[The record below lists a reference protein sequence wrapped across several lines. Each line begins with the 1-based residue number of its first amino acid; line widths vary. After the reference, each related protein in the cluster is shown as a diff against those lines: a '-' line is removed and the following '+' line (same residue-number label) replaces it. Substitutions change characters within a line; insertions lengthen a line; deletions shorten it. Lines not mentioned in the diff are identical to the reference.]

1 MDNNNKE
8 RRSEDEDEYYDDQI
22 GFYVSCKG
30 LFNLYIYIII
40 IIMNRKTNYYYVIC
54 PDKKP
59 PVIKVEKNGHECKT
73 YTISEIESLTEL
85 KNKPRDLQITFCPKD
100 GVKTYEAVSN
110 WFDKPKILT
119 FESEEKKI
127 SFYRSIIFY

>member
-1 MDNNNKE
+1 MYHAKD
-8 RRSEDEDEYYDDQI
+8 YLT
-22 GFYVSCKG
+22 C
-30 LFNLYIYIII
+30 IYIII